1 MNVIVSECHSFEY
14 ELDIFGYA
22 TKYVLK
28 GCLIHIIFQNGVLQ
42 VCLELEAAQL
52 HVCVVSGEG
61 LSMVE
66 TEDTISLPAPYVV
79 TRLSTAE

>member
-1 MNVIVSECHSFEY
+1 MK
-14 ELDIFGYA
+14 LYA

-28 GCLIHIIFQNGVLQ
+28 GCLILYVNGVVLQ